1 MSNRFFYLLLFLHCI
16 YAGAMNASQQ
26 PQPSSNTRMDSPN
39 STENNANNVNNNNN
53 NNQVSSTKRPRTKTT
68 PLRPL
73 APTPAPPQL
82 DDEANISI
90 SVSLSRSTAG
100 RAELILTLDN
110 QKLQYDDLTKKRRQ
124 EVQQSLLKDNVW
136 LQMLSHLKSIQPT
149 NETLTLFEKILPK
162 PEQDQ
167 FFSELKRVYG
177 NRIG

>member
-1 MSNRFFYLLLFLHCI
+1 
-16 YAGAMNASQQ
+16 MNAA
-26 PQPSSNTRMDSPN
+26 QPSQASSNPRLDSPN
-39 STENNANNVNNNNN
+39 STENHAKNLN
-53 NNQVSSTKRPRTKTT
+53 NNQISSTKRPRTKTT

-73 APTPAPPQL
+73 APAPAPPQL

-90 SVSLSRSTAG
+90 SVSLSRAGTG
-100 RAELILTLDN
+100 RAELILTLDE
-110 QKLQYDDLTKKRRQ
+110 QRIRYDDLTKKRQQ

-136 LQMLSHLKSIQPT
+136 LQMLNHLKSIQPT

-162 PEQDQ
+162 PQQDQ